1 MAHFTTMTPE
11 ALERWTTARHLNRYA
26 DKRAARC
33 YTKVNTVESSD
44 GAFEEE
50 WEVSGLGTLSL
61 IPEGTAVAYDQP
73 VQGNRTR
80 ITHRKFGLGYRVTEE
95 MQQDDKWKVVSRM
108 ADDLL
113 DSSEDHRERL
123 GHAVWND
130 AFTGST
136 YTGLDGVRLCSTAH
150 TSLKGGGTRSNAAAT
165 PADLAPESVEALLTQ
180 ARLTVDDQGRYLDF
194 KPRTLFTHTNNEWEA
209 QRIFDSTQRPG
220 TADNDIN
227 TMNRLGMSMVFSP
240 YLTDTDA
247 FFLIDLPSADVKF
260 YDRSKPTTKV
270 GTDFDTGDMKT
281 KLSYRAGV
289 GFYSWGGVFGSAG
302 A

>member
-26 DKRAARC
+26 GKRAARV
-33 YTKVNTVESSD
+33 YTKVNNVESSD

-123 GHAVWND
+123 GHAIWND
-130 AFTGST
+130 AFTGTT
-136 YTGLDGVRLCSTAH
+136 YTGLDGVALCATTH

-165 PADLAPESVEALLTQ
+165 PADLAPESVEALLSQ

-194 KPRTLFTHTNNEWEA
+194 KPRTLFCHTNNEWEA
-209 QRIFDSTQRPG
+209 QRIFESTQRPG

-227 TMNRLGMSMVFSP
+227 TMNRLGMSMIFSP
-240 YLTDTDA
+240 YLTDTDM
-247 FFLIDLPSADVKF
+247 FILLDLASSDIKF
-260 YDRSKPTTKV
+260 YDRIKPTTKV
-270 GTDFDTGDMKT
+270 GTDFDTSDMKT